1 MKLIDKY
8 IIKKFITTFLFAI
21 ALFIVISIVIDI
33 GEKTDDFIKS
43 QLGVWKIF
51 TEYYLSFVPYIAA
64 LLFPLFVFISVIFFT
79 SKMAGRSEMIAILA
93 GGTSF
98 NRILRPYF
106 FTGLFLAVVLF
117 LASAFVVPR
126 AEVKRTGFVAKYVDG
141 NSSYNALVRKAQNL
155 YFRVDSFSYLGIRS
169 YDTNSKNGGPVF
181 LYRIKNDVVD
191 YNMRASSMR
200 WDTAI
205 KKWKLENIFERTIK
219 GMKESTYTTPSKI
232 LTFNGSL
239 KPNDLRSDDYA
250 KDKMTTPE
258 LQHSI
263 DMQTQRGG
271 ENINELKIEKY
282 HRIATPVSV
291 IILTMIGAIL
301 SIRKVRGGSGV
312 HLAIGVVSAAT
323 FIVMDRFSTIFS
335 TKGNLPPI
343 LAAWIPNLVFILVT
357 IYFYKKAPK

>member
-8 IIKKFITTFLFAI
+8 IVKKFLTTFLFAI
-21 ALFIVISIVIDI
+21 VLFIVISIVIDI

-43 QLGVWKIF
+43 QLGAWKIF
-51 TEYYLSFVPYIAA
+51 TEYYLSFIPYIAA

-93 GGTSF
+93 SGTSF

-106 FTGLFLAVVLF
+106 FPGLFFATVLF

-126 AEVKRTGFVAKYVDG
+126 AEVKRTGFVARYVDG

-155 YFRVDSFSYLGIRS
+155 YFRLDSFSYLGIRS
-169 YDTNSKNGGPVF
+169 YDTISKTGGPVF
-181 LYRIKNDVVD
+181 QYRIKNGVVE
-191 YNMRASSMR
+191 YNMRATNIR
-200 WDTAI
+200 WDTAT
-205 KKWKLENIFERTIK
+205 KKWKLDNVFERTIK
-219 GMKESTYTTPSKI
+219 GIRESTYTTPFKD
-232 LTFNGSL
+232 LTFNGAL

-263 DMQTQRGG
+263 DMQTRRGG
-271 ENINELKIEKY
+271 ENITELKIEKY

-291 IILTMIGAIL
+291 IILTMIGAIIA
-301 SIRKVRGGSGV
+301 IRKVRGGSGV
-312 HLAIGVVSAAT
+312 HLAIGFVSAAT
-323 FIVMDRFSTIFS
+323 FIIMDRFSTIFS

-343 LAAWIPNLVFILVT
+343 IAAWIPNVVFTLVA
-357 IYFYKKAPK
+357 IYFYRKAPK

>member
-8 IIKKFITTFLFAI
+8 IIKKFLTTFLFTI

-43 QLGVWKIF
+43 QLGVWRIF
-51 TEYYLSFVPYIAA
+51 TDYYLSFIPYIAA
-64 LLFPLFVFISVIFFT
+64 LLFPLFVYISVIFFT

-93 GGTSF
+93 AGTSF
-98 NRILRPYF
+98 NRILRPYL
-106 FTGLFLAVVLF
+106 FTGIFLATVLF
-117 LASAFVVPR
+117 FADAFVVPR

-155 YFRVDSFSYLGIRS
+155 YFRVDSFSYLGIRN

-181 LYRIKNDVVD
+181 LYRIKNDMVD
-191 YNMRASSMR
+191 YNMRAASIR
-200 WDTAI
+200 WDTAV
-205 KKWKLENIFERTIK
+205 KKWQLQNVLERYIK
-219 GMKESTYTTPSKI
+219 GIKESTYVTPSI
-232 LTFNGSL
+232 TLTFNGNL

-250 KDKMTTPE
+250 KEKMTTPE

-271 ENINELKIEKY
+271 ENINELKIEKF
-282 HRIATPVSV
+282 HRIATPFSV

-301 SIRKVRGGSGV
+301 AIRKVRGGSGV
-312 HLAIGVVSAAT
+312 HLAIGAVSAAT
-323 FIVMDRFSTIFS
+323 FIIMDRFSTIFS
-335 TKGNLPPI
+335 TKGNFPP
-343 LAAWIPNLVFILVT
+343 LVAAWLPNVVFALVA
-357 IYFYKKAPK
+357 IYFYRKAPK

>member
-8 IIKKFITTFLFAI
+8 IVKKFLTTFLFAI
-21 ALFIVISIVIDI
+21 VLFIVISIVIDI

-51 TEYYLSFVPYIAA
+51 TEYYLSFIPYIAA

-93 GGTSF
+93 SGTSF

-106 FTGLFLAVVLF
+106 FTGLFLATVLF

-126 AEVKRTGFVAKYVDG
+126 AEVKRTGFVARYVDG

-155 YFRVDSFSYLGIRS
+155 YFRIDSFTYLGIRS
-169 YDTNSKNGGPVF
+169 YDTVSKTGGPVF
-181 LYRIKNDVVD
+181 LYRIKNGVVES
-191 YNMRASSMR
+191 NMRATNIR
-200 WDTAI
+200 WDTATR
-205 KKWKLENIFERTIK
+205 KWKLDNVFERTIK
-219 GMKESTYTTPSKI
+219 GIRESTYTTPFKD
-232 LTFNGSL
+232 LAFNGRL
-239 KPNDLRSDDYA
+239 KPNDLRTDDYA

-271 ENINELKIEKY
+271 ENITELKIEKY

-301 SIRKVRGGSGV
+301 AIRKVRGGSGV
-312 HLAIGVVSAAT
+312 HLAIGFVSAAT
-323 FIVMDRFSTIFS
+323 FIIMDRFSTIFS
-335 TKGNLPPI
+335 TKGSLPPI
-343 LAAWIPNLVFILVT
+343 IAAWIPNVVFTLVA
-357 IYFYKKAPK
+357 IYFYRKAPK